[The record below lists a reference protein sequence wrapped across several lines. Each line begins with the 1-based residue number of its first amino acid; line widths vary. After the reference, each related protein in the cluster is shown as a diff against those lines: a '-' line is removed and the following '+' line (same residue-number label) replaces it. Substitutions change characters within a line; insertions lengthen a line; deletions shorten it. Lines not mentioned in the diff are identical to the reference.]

1 MGASNTIEI
10 NGKLYDA
17 RTGKPIGSD
26 EKNIV
31 KDAVKKRTKKMA
43 AATGTIDGFRAAKK
57 PVKKVVVSDKKASRS
72 TLNSMK
78 RGPKQSVTLHR
89 GIVQQPAK
97 AMPTAATKVAQP
109 PKVQSTALKAAKNPA
124 YERAQKIEKSPLIS
138 RFGAPVQKQTIQTEK
153 KQTDEKP
160 VKNTAPQP
168 NSEPKKETPLQTALT
183 HAASSPPPKQ
193 KAAKRPRKKAKLA
206 GIGSAVLAGCLLAAY
221 VAYLN
226 IPSISM
232 RVAAH
237 QAGFAATLPGYRPTG
252 YSFRGPIEYHPG
264 QVTINFQAANG
275 VKMFS
280 LSQQET
286 TWDSTAL
293 LENYVA
299 KHTAQYVTY
308 QDRGLTIY
316 IYDGSN
322 ASWVN
327 GGKMY
332 TINAENT
339 QLDTD
344 QILKLATS
352 M

>member
-1 MGASNTIEI
+1 MGASNTVEI

-17 RTGKPIGSD
+17 RTGRPIGSA
-26 EKNIV
+26 ENNIV
-31 KDAVKKRTKKMA
+31 KNALKKRQRATTKSVEGIRPAKNNPSATKKA
-43 AATGTIDGFRAAKK
+43 I
-57 PVKKVVVSDKKASRS
+57 PVTASDTS
-72 TLNSMK
+72 TKQQRPSPRNAMK
-78 RGPKQSVTLHR
+78 RRPKQSVTLHR
-89 GIVQQPAK
+89 GAVHQPSITTTAAAPAK
-97 AMPTAATKVAQP
+97 I
-109 PKVQSTALKAAKNPA
+109 QSSALKAVHDPA
-124 YERAQKIEKSPLIS
+124 YDRAKKVKKSPLVS
-138 RFGAPVQKQTIQTEK
+138 RFGQTDTPKAVEK
-153 KQTDEKP
+153 KTSTKP
-160 VKNTAPQP
+160 VTPSQKEVGSTA
-168 NSEPKKETPLQTALT
+168 KKEHFVQTALA
-183 HAASSPPPKQ
+183 HAASEKTPQPTKRAKKQ
-193 KAAKRPRKKAKLA
+193 SRKGLRVT
-206 GIGSAVLAGCLLAAY
+206 GIGSAIMAACLVAAY

-237 QAGFAATLPGYRPTG
+237 QAGFSATLPGYRPTG
-252 YSFRGPIEYHPG
+252 YSFSGPIEYHPG
-264 QVTINFQAANG
+264 QVTINFRAADPT
-275 VKMFS
+275 KTFS

-293 LENYVA
+293 LENYIA
-299 KHTAQYVTY
+299 KNTAQYVTY

-322 ASWVN
+322 AAWVN

-332 TINAENT
+332 TVDGKNT